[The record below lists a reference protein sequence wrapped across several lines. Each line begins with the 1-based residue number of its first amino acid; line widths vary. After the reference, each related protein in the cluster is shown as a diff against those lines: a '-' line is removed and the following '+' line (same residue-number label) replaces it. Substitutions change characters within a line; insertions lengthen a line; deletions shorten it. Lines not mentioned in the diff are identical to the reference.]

1 MFAEDLYGMVS
12 EILAEVGTNATLSDP
27 TGSEYDT
34 ETGEVIPTTTDYTVR
49 VVVMDFAL
57 ISNGGLVDKNSL
69 RASQDKQVYL
79 DGRNLPF
86 KIQANKHTLTAG
98 GTTYRITVVKEYN
111 PSLASHIMYDLKVE
125 I

>member
-1 MFAEDLYGMVS
+1 M
-12 EILAEVGTNATLSDP
+12 LAENLYTIVNEVLARVGTDAILSDP
-27 TGSEYDT
+27 SGSDYDP
-34 ETGEVIPTTTDYTVR
+34 ETGDVVVVSTDYTVR
-49 VVVMDFAL
+49 VAVMDFAL
-57 ISNGGLVDKNSL
+57 ISNGGLVDKDSL

-86 KIQANKHTLTAG
+86 KIQANKHILTVG
-98 GTTYRITVVKEYN
+98 GTTYRITVVKEYS

>member
-1 MFAEDLYGMVS
+1 M
-12 EILAEVGTNATLSDP
+12 LAENLYTIVNEVLARVGTDAVLSDP
-27 TGSEYDT
+27 SGSDYDP
-34 ETGEVIPTTTDYTVR
+34 ETGEVIPITTDYPVR
-49 VVVMDFAL
+49 VAVMDFAL

-98 GTTYRITVVKEYN
+98 GTTYRITVIKEYN
-111 PSLASHIMYDLKVE
+111 PSLESHIMYDLKVE